1 MDAVLLFQFT
11 LSSIIL
17 TLSPGPDIIYVLT
30 QSISNGKRY
39 GIITAFGLVSGIIV
53 HTSLVYFGIALLI
66 QQNPVLFDG
75 LKYLGAGY
83 LFYLAFQVYRSNP
96 EQTVNMQKQKGVKS
110 DWALY
115 LKGFVMNVINPKVS
129 LFFLAFLP
137 GFIKPELGNVGV
149 QIFRLG
155 AIFMV
160 QAFLIFS
167 MVSLLA
173 DKSTIFLRENQRFQP
188 TMRILQIIVFI
199 GLGIFLI
206 L

>member
-66 QQNPVLFDG
+66 QKNPVLFDG

-96 EQTVNMQKQKGVKS
+96 EQTVNMQKQK
-110 DWALY
+110 
-115 LKGFVMNVINPKVS
+115 
-129 LFFLAFLP
+129 
-137 GFIKPELGNVGV
+137 
-149 QIFRLG
+149 
-155 AIFMV
+155 
-160 QAFLIFS
+160 
-167 MVSLLA
+167 
-173 DKSTIFLRENQRFQP
+173 
-188 TMRILQIIVFI
+188 IL
-199 GLGIFLI
+199 
-206 L
+206 